1 MGFIRIRIGKATIP
15 SPPKRRV
22 ARRRNSGGQPAAN
35 LPEIESTPR
44 WKRRDKSINWGVVV
58 VLIFVALLIAGTLLR
73 LR

>member
-44 WKRRDKSINWGVVV
+44 WKRRDKSIN
-58 VLIFVALLIAGTLLR
+58 
-73 LR
+73 